1 MTQERQFLT
10 LAEVLYFH
18 QYQIKRFGGEEG
30 LRDEG
35 LLESALAQ
43 PRAGFGGHWL
53 HGTLYDMAAA
63 YAFHICK
70 NHPFLDGNKR
80 TSMAAALVFLD
91 TNGISLQDPEDRLPE
106 AIENIAMGKMS
117 KAQFADL
124 LRELS
129 QSQK

>member
-1 MTQERQFLT
+1 MTHDPYFLT

-35 LLESALAQ
+35 LLESAIAQ
-43 PRAGFGGHWL
+43 PRAAFGGHWL
-53 HGTLYDMAAA
+53 HNTLYDMAAA

-80 TSMAAALVFLD
+80 TSLAAALVFLD
-91 TNGISLQDPEDRLPE
+91 TNSISLNDPNDRLPE
-106 AIENIAMGKMS
+106 AIENIAIGKMN
-117 KAQFADL
+117 KTQFASL
-124 LRELS
+124 LRELAEG
-129 QSQK
+129 K

>member
-1 MTQERQFLT
+1 MTQDPQFLT

-35 LLESALAQ
+35 LLESAIAQ
-43 PRAGFGGHWL
+43 PRAAFGGHWL
-53 HGTLYDMAAA
+53 HNTLYDMAAA

-80 TSMAAALVFLD
+80 TSLAAALVFLD
-91 TNGISLQDPEDRLPE
+91 TNGISLNDLDERLPE
-106 AIENIAMGKMS
+106 AIENIAMGKMN
-117 KAQFADL
+117 KTQFAGL
-124 LRELS
+124 LRELA
-129 QSQK
+129 QLK

>member
-1 MTQERQFLT
+1 MALNPQFLT

-35 LLESALAQ
+35 LLESAIAQ
-43 PRAGFGGHWL
+43 PRAAFGGHWL
-53 HGTLYDMAAA
+53 HKTLYDMAAA

-80 TSMAAALVFLD
+80 TSLASALVFLD
-91 TNGISLQDPEDRLPE
+91 TNGISLNDPDDRLPE
-106 AIENIAMGKMS
+106 AIESIAIGKIN

-124 LRELS
+124 LRELTEAKS
-129 QSQK
+129 